1 MQFKPVPEPPADR
14 TLLATVRRALP
25 VTAGDVD
32 DCCQRLV
39 DETPLETREA
49 AATWLTFLRALE
61 VASED
66 PAGFRRRAASS
77 GTESDTPDDLDWD
90 DLGRAFRDRVYGAET
105 VLTVLERADGPRTV
119 EAVVDAVQERRRTTD
134 GRPRP
139 SRATTHRR
147 ERIERLLEWAVVFDL
162 AERDGTGYRPPRP
175 SET

>member
-25 VTAGDVD
+25 ATAGDVD

-61 VASED
+61 IASED
-66 PAGFRRRAASS
+66 PAGFRRRDAGS
-77 GTESDTPDDLDWD
+77 GTPDDHDREE
-90 DLGRAFRDRVYGAET
+90 LGRAFRDRVYGAEP

-119 EAVVDAVQERRRTTD
+119 EEVVDAVGEQRRAD
-134 GRPRP
+134 GRTRP
-139 SRATTHRR
+139 SRATEHRR
-147 ERIERLLEWAVVFDL
+147 ERIERLLGWAVVFDL
-162 AERDGTGYRPPRP
+162 AERDGAGYRSTRA

>member
-25 VTAGDVD
+25 ATAGAVD

-39 DETPLETREA
+39 DETPLETRET

-61 VASED
+61 VASEE
-66 PAGFRRRAASS
+66 PAGFRRRDASS
-77 GTESDTPDDLDWD
+77 GTESDTPDDRDREE
-90 DLGRAFRDRVYGAET
+90 LGRAFRERVYGAET

-119 EAVVDAVQERRRTTD
+119 EEVVDAVREQRRAEDRT
-134 GRPRP
+134 RP
-139 SRATTHRR
+139 SRATEHRR
-147 ERIERLLEWAVVFDL
+147 ERIERLLGWAVMFDL
-162 AERDGTGYRPPRP
+162 AERDRAGYRSIRA